1 MLCKV
6 QIDTSVCREVHEACT
21 KALENGMDETYRFS
35 ELLHPTL
42 TTRSTATPNLGAR
55 INRYFAAPFIRSVQE
70 ASIDL
75 KALAASKVQ
84 IYWPYSE
91 DWDGKTLPL
100 ISFAPK
106 DENQEW
112 NIAYKFD
119 DQGVI
124 VDSIMVN
131 EESMMQRPIWIIN
144 NSDRDRVLSTTKE
157 TRNTRTTSQPGKI
170 YTVNLGRFMAE
181 KQYDSAWAGGSEFV
195 VKFAYLDDSKAKSLA
210 DSSKVQVREVY
221 IPVYR
226 SRKDIRKRRWT
237 DVNTVMAPN
246 WKPNYHEG
254 FFMLIEEDQGSAK
267 QEEMSLSIT
276 IFGKK
281 LGFESKLPLKSRDEE
296 IYKQCYPREFI
307 FSTSNYANGTWV
319 QHQCA
324 GVYWTLPFQ
333 IGTALTF

>member
-1 MLCKV
+1 MFKNLLLCLLSAGLFSACQQEELSDVSDFERNVTQSPEKNWETSELRNIATMLCKV

-144 NSDRDRVLSTTKE
+144 NSDRDRVLSTT
-157 TRNTRTTSQPGKI
+157 
-170 YTVNLGRFMAE
+170 
-181 KQYDSAWAGGSEFV
+181 
-195 VKFAYLDDSKAKSLA
+195 
-210 DSSKVQVREVY
+210 
-221 IPVYR
+221 
-226 SRKDIRKRRWT
+226 
-237 DVNTVMAPN
+237 
-246 WKPNYHEG
+246 
-254 FFMLIEEDQGSAK
+254 
-267 QEEMSLSIT
+267 
-276 IFGKK
+276 
-281 LGFESKLPLKSRDEE
+281 
-296 IYKQCYPREFI
+296 
-307 FSTSNYANGTWV
+307 
-319 QHQCA
+319 
-324 GVYWTLPFQ
+324 
-333 IGTALTF
+333 